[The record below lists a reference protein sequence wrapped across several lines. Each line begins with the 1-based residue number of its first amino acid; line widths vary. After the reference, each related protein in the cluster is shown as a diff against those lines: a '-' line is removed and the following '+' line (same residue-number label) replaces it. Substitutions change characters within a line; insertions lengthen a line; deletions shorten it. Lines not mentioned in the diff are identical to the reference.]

1 MLNKKKIQLLS
12 GYFLWAVGAIMFVGG
27 LLAGER
33 TIAGLGSHDWM
44 GLGALIYSIGSLLI
58 AFYYYKKYHKR

>member
-1 MLNKKKIQLLS
+1 MLPLLS
-12 GYFLWAVGAIMFVGG
+12 GCFLWAVGVIMFVGG

-44 GLGALIYSIGSLLI
+44 LLGALIYSIGSLIIGL
-58 AFYYYKKYHKR
+58 YYYNKYHKR